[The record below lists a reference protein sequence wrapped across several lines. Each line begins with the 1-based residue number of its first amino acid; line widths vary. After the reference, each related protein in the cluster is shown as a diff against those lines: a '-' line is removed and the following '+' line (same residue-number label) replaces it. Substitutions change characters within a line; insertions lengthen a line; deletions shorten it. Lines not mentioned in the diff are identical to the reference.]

1 MYAFFFFLQ
10 IFFLVITFALYNGLV
25 ILPIILS
32 YIGPEAEVI
41 NDLPNSNM
49 DVKLE
54 SQAEEE
60 KDQELEV
67 NQKMLPEGVS

>member
-32 YIGPEAEVI
+32 YIGPETGVI

-49 DVKLE
+49 NVKVE

>member
-1 MYAFFFFLQ
+1 MYAFFFVLQ

-49 DVKLE
+49 DVKVE

>member
-1 MYAFFFFLQ
+1 MYAFFFVLQ

-32 YIGPEAEVI
+32 YIGPETGVI

-49 DVKLE
+49 NVKVE

>member
-1 MYAFFFFLQ
+1 MLFFFLQ

-32 YIGPEAEVI
+32 YIGPETEVI
-41 NDLPNSNM
+41 NNLPNSNV
-49 DVKLE
+49 DVKVE
-54 SQAEEE
+54 SQPQEEQ
-60 KDQELEV
+60 DQELEV